1 MPLGTL
7 QSFADNLRP
16 GLDSLGEMIAQ
27 MQARK
32 VATANVN
39 TAMAD
44 QGGGQPPADPAD
56 PAGFPPQV
64 AAGLAALAGGGG
76 APQSSP
82 GQPPQ
87 SPGQPQQ
94 SPGQPHAIPT
104 GPVPAGASFAQAF
117 GQQAPQQAP
126 QQQAPQQAPQQQPPV
141 PGLSSTAQPD
151 AAGMDDP
158 VKAGQQSL
166 GYLIRST
173 KAANPGISN
182 STLMAAVRQQIDDIK
197 GVAPLTKAAMSAQLG
212 MLNYQLKRDTLQ
224 QRITSEEQRW
234 QIARQNAN
242 TREERNQIDE
252 AHFAK
257 VDANTAAAIGERR
270 DAAAGHDATTIAATR
285 MRDKAMQDRANT
297 AATAALDREI
307 ARATG
312 AERRALIAAKAKVA
326 SALLGSFKPDAQV
339 GGVGDEADSIMG
351 DGSPAGGGRAPAP
364 VGGQNFAAQ
373 GGKKAPDGHWYKPN
387 TGPDKKT
394 HPYLRLD

>member
-32 VATANVN
+32 AATANVN

-44 QGGGQPPADPAD
+44 QGGDPQPAAPT
-56 PAGFPPQV
+56 GLPPQV
-64 AAGLAALAGGGG
+64 VAGLAALAGGGG
-76 APQSSP
+76 APPSTP
-82 GQPPQ
+82 GQPP
-87 SPGQPQQ
+87 
-94 SPGQPHAIPT
+94 HVPT
-104 GPVPAGASFAQAF
+104 GPAPAGAPPQGQGAPAQPQPAQA
-117 GQQAPQQAP
+117 QPQPAQA
-126 QQQAPQQAPQQQPPV
+126 QPNPN
-141 PGLSSTAQPD
+141 LSSTAQPD

-197 GVAPLTKAAMSAQLG
+197 GVAPLTKAAMTAQMG
-212 MLNYQLKRDTLQ
+212 MLNLQVKQQALQ
-224 QRITSEEQRW
+224 QRISSEEQRW
-234 QIARQNAN
+234 QIARQEAK
-242 TREERNQIDE
+242 TREERNKIDE
-252 AHFAK
+252 AHFGRM
-257 VDANTAAAIGERR
+257 DALAQGRIDEGYARIDASERNT
-270 DAAAGHDATTIAATR
+270 DA
-285 MRDKAMQDRANT
+285 RDKAMQDRANT
-297 AATAALDREI
+297 AATAAMDRAI
-307 ARATG
+307 ASANG

-326 SALLGSFKPDAQV
+326 SALLGSFKSGDQS
-339 GGVGDEADSIMG
+339 GIGDEADNIVG
-351 DGSPAGGGRAPAP
+351 DGSPAGGGQAPAP
-364 VGGQNFAAQ
+364 VGGRNFAAQ

>member
-16 GLDSLGEMIAQ
+16 GLSSLGEMIAQ

-32 VATANVN
+32 AAGATVN

-44 QGGGQPPADPAD
+44 QGGDPQPAAPT
-56 PAGFPPQV
+56 GLPPQV
-64 AAGLAALAGGGG
+64 AAGLAALTGGG
-76 APQSSP
+76 AAQSSP

-87 SPGQPQQ
+87 V
-94 SPGQPHAIPT
+94 PT

-117 GQQAPQQAP
+117 SPQGLGAPVQGAP
-126 QQQAPQQAPQQQPPV
+126 MPGGPAQQQQQQPQPAQAH
-141 PGLSSTAQPD
+141 PDPNLSSTAQPD

-182 STLMAAVRQQIDDIK
+182 TTLMAAVRQQIDDIK
-197 GVAPLTKAAMSAQLG
+197 GVAPLTKAAMTAQMG
-212 MLNYQLKRDTLQ
+212 MLNLQVKQQALQ
-224 QRITSEEQRW
+224 QRIASEEQRW
-234 QIARQNAN
+234 QIARQNAS
-242 TREERNQIDE
+242 TREEKNQIDE
-252 AHFAK
+252 AHFGRM
-257 VDANTAAAIGERR
+257 DALAQGRIDEGYAGIAERATAAK
-270 DAAAGHDATTIAATR
+270 GHDT
-285 MRDKAMQDRANT
+285 AMQDRANT
-297 AATAALDREI
+297 AAAAALDREI
-307 ARATG
+307 ARAKG
-312 AERRALIAAKAKVA
+312 AERNALIAAKAKVT
-326 SALLGSFKPDAQV
+326 SALLGSFKSDAQV

-351 DGSPAGGGRAPAP
+351 DGSPAGGGQAPAP
-364 VGGQNFAAQ
+364 AGGQNFAAQ